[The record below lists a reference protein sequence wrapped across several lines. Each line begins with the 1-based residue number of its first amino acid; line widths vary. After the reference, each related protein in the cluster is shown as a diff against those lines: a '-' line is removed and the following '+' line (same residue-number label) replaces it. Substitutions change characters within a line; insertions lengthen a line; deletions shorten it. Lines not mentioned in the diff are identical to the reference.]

1 MYKAYCDVCG
11 REINATQEK
20 IHKLEIKNVNELD
33 RVNNYYIDMIC
44 EDCKNQLVSIVDNEK
59 TSRGNIIESN

>member
-1 MYKAYCDVCG
+1 MRKCTKLIVMYVAEKS
-11 REINATQEK
+11 TQK

-33 RVNNYYIDMIC
+33 RTNNYYIDMIC

-59 TSRGNIIESN
+59 TSRGNIVESN

>member
-1 MYKAYCDVCG
+1 MYRAYCDVCG
-11 REINATQEK
+11 REINITQEK

-33 RVNNYYIDMIC
+33 RANNYYIDMIC

-59 TSRGNIIESN
+59 TSRGNIVESN